1 MRTAALHS
9 YSIERETYDEQRE
22 AGRYNP
28 ARVII
33 WRGHRYAIGAGD
45 GDDLDIFTE
54 GGALYVLARRRSLG
68 YAGLEVFR
76 DGARIADTALSTAQ
90 LTRYVRRPSGAMPAY
105 IDRVIS
111 DQELADIW
119 AYLKTMPAPKP
130 IKVAW

>member
-9 YSIERETYDEQRE
+9 YQFDRETYDEQRE

-45 GDDLDIFTE
+45 GDDLDLFTE
-54 GGALYVLARRRSLG
+54 GRALYVLARRRSLG

-76 DGARIADTALSTAQ
+76 DGERIADIFVQDDETGDYLNELTAVYAAK
-90 LTRYVRRPSGAMPAY
+90 R
-105 IDRVIS
+105 
-111 DQELADIW
+111 LANW
-119 AYLKTMPAPKP
+119 ADAEGGEACGYDF
-130 IKVAW
+130 